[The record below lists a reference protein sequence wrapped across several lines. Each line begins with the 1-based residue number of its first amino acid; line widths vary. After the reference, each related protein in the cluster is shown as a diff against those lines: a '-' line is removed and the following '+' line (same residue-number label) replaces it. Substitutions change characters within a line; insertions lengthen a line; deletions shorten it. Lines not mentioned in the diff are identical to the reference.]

1 MKKIS
6 LVLTIIGVILISLGI
21 ILLSTNV
28 NAKSEYN
35 SINDTYGMSI
45 YVDEKT
51 CNEYIVVFGGEEKS
65 ITPRYGTYSNTGA
78 GTSQYILQNKYCLKK
93 KERK

>member
-6 LVLTIIGVILISLGI
+6 LNLAIIGVILISIGI

-28 NAKSEYN
+28 SAKSKYN
-35 SINDTYGMSI
+35 KLPTKNI

-51 CNEYIVVFGGEEKS
+51 CNEYIVIYYTSTLV
-65 ITPRYGTYSNTGA
+65 ITPRYGTSNTN
-78 GTSQYILQNKYCLKK
+78 YILQNKDCLKK
-93 KERK
+93 KERR

>member
-6 LVLTIIGVILISLGI
+6 LNLAIIGVILISIGI

-28 NAKSEYN
+28 SAKSKYN
-35 SINDTYGMSI
+35 KLPTKNI

-51 CNEYIVVFGGEEKS
+51 CNEYIVIYYASTLV
-65 ITPRYGTYSNTGA
+65 ITPRYGTYSDTGA
-78 GTSQYILQNKYCLKK
+78 GTSNYILQNKDCLKK
-93 KERK
+93 KERR

>member
-6 LVLTIIGVILISLGI
+6 LNLAIIGVILISIGI
-21 ILLSTNV
+21 ILLSTGV
-28 NAKSEYN
+28 SAKSKYDKLPTKN
-35 SINDTYGMSI
+35 I

-51 CNEYIVVFGGEEKS
+51 CNEYIVIFRLYS
-65 ITPRYGTYSNTGA
+65 IIPRYGTYSNTGE
-78 GTSQYILQNKYCLKK
+78 GTSNYILQNKDCLKK